1 MENKLGKKP
10 RLLLVDDHPVVRE
23 GIRSYLSAKSV
34 AEVVGEAENGAEALR
49 KARLVRPDVV
59 LMDINLPD
67 MSGFVVTDALLNEF
81 PTMRVLIMTMHKNR
95 EYVAQ
100 VLRSGACGYLVKD
113 AKPAEMVAAIAAV
126 FAGENYF
133 SPEVRQFVTDATLAM
148 IGKKPAKGWLS
159 VRERMVV
166 GLVADGKSSKDIAE
180 TLGLSVRTIEKH
192 RERIMAKTGIRSVA
206 GLTRLALAEGL
217 INATPDRR
225 ILRP

>member
-1 MENKLGKKP
+1 MKTKPGKKP
-10 RLLLVDDHPVVRE
+10 RLMLVDDHPVVRE
-23 GIRSYLSAKSV
+23 GIRSYLSATGV

-49 KARLVRPDVV
+49 KARQVRPDVV

-81 PTMRVLIMTMHKNR
+81 PTTRVLFMTMHKNR

-100 VLRSGACGYLVKD
+100 MLKSGARGYLVKD
-113 AKPAEMVAAIAAV
+113 AKPTEMVAAIAAV

-133 SPEVRQFVTDATLAM
+133 SAEIRQIVLEESLAPTNHKN
-148 IGKKPAKGWLS
+148 GKLS
-159 VRERMVV
+159 VRERMVL
-166 GLVADGKSSKDIAE
+166 GMVAEGKYSKDIAD

-192 RERIMAKTGIRSVA
+192 RERIMAKTGIRSIA

-217 INATPDRR
+217 ISATPDRR
-225 ILRP
+225 ILRS